1 MKITKIED
9 EKKSK
14 LQTKIHRFPV
24 ELMNAVDALNKW
36 LDDNPDFR
44 GDLEWNQSFEAEI
57 RKEITRRNAKPANEM
72 GEIKL
77 KLSKETL
84 DEIRECDRD
93 YAAKGYSIDWSAV
106 HITILKKLI
115 KQNTQGLAKVFETE
129 PPEALAIFHKEQSD
143 TEVKPAAET
152 YLEPEHQEELEMEEE
167 IETV

>member
-1 MKITKIED
+1 
-9 EKKSK
+9 
-14 LQTKIHRFPV
+14 
-24 ELMNAVDALNKW
+24 
-36 LDDNPDFR
+36 
-44 GDLEWNQSFEAEI
+44 
-57 RKEITRRNAKPANEM
+57 M

-143 TEVKPAAET
+143 TEVKQRRRLT
-152 YLEPEHQEELEMEEE
+152 WSLSIKKNLKWKKRLKLYEL
-167 IETV
+167 